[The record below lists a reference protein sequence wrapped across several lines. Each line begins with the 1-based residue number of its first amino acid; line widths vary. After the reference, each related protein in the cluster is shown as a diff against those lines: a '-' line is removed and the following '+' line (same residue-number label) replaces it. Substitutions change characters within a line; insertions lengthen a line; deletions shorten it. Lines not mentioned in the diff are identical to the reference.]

1 MKVHLHDGFVG
12 QLSPTVKAELSFV
25 YGSSNRLKMSILG
38 FDANTGVTKLILMDQ
53 VDELVTLEIST
64 DTGKFSARSDRSPT
78 DLPLITYSF
87 E

>member
-1 MKVHLHDGFVG
+1 M
-12 QLSPTVKAELSFV
+12 KAELSKDAV
-25 YGSSNRLKMSILG
+25 YQAESIENVNTIAVN
-38 FDANTGVTKLILMDQ
+38 DANTGVTKLILMDQ

-64 DTGKFSARSDRSPT
+64 DTGKFCRSDRSPT